1 MYSTE
6 EQNDL
11 SDWEEHYQRMSL
23 DDRILL
29 ELQSIG
35 LLTEQTVSIHLP
47 LYCSMCN
54 FLQSKLGASG
64 CTKKRNLCS
73 HVLFLCSLTNHVESR
88 YQTFCWIGLLS
99 MSYSLQS

>member
-6 EQNDL
+6 EHNEL

-35 LLTEQTVSIHLP
+35 LLTEQPVSIHLP
-47 LYCSMCN
+47 LYCLMCN

-64 CTKKRNLCS
+64 CTKKRNLCN
-73 HVLFLCSLTNHVESR
+73 HLLFLCSLINHSESLF
-88 YQTFCWIGLLS
+88 QTLCWIGLLS
-99 MSYSLQS
+99 MSYSL